1 MTEFP
6 VKTAFVKANGL
17 TFEVDQ
23 CGTGDKFALL
33 LHGFPESKF
42 SWRYQ
47 MPLLARLGYT
57 VWAPNLRGYG
67 RSSRPGAVGDYHIDH
82 LVADAAALID
92 AAGAKNTLLM
102 AHDWGAIIAWQ
113 FAIRRTRPLDRLV
126 IMNVPHPAC
135 LARELRTWAQLKK
148 SWYVFFFQIPWL
160 PERLLAAKKAE
171 AVGRAFVDMAIDKA
185 KFPVAVND
193 AYAALCWV
201 AANASRLGIDA
212 QRIVVAGDSAGGNL
226 TVVTCLMARER
237 GGPSIRFQVPIYP
250 SLDMRARP
258 NYGSR
263 ARWGGGGYILD
274 NDDIEWMLDHYLSLR
289 EEASDWRASPILAKT
304 YAGLPPALVVTA
316 DHDPLADEG
325 KLYAERLTADG
336 VDVEHACFEGTF
348 HGFVGYASLIDVGA
362 RGVNLI
368 CERIKHAVWK

>member
-185 KFPVAVND
+185 KFPVAVTD
-193 AYAALCWV
+193 EFKRSALEPGALRAMV
-201 AANASRLGIDA
+201 NYYR
-212 QRIVVAGDSAGGNL
+212 AGMRAGAKAMNPEPGTVDVPTLMIWGLEDSALGKATTEGTDHYVRNL
-226 TVVTCLMARER
+226 TLRYLPGVSHWVQQEAPEKVNAMIEAWLEGA
-237 GGPSIRFQVPIYP
+237 PVPI
-250 SLDMRARP
+250 
-258 NYGSR
+258 
-263 ARWGGGGYILD
+263 
-274 NDDIEWMLDHYLSLR
+274 
-289 EEASDWRASPILAKT
+289 
-304 YAGLPPALVVTA
+304 
-316 DHDPLADEG
+316 EG
-325 KLYAERLTADG
+325 EI
-336 VDVEHACFEGTF
+336 V
-348 HGFVGYASLIDVGA
+348 
-362 RGVNLI
+362 
-368 CERIKHAVWK
+368 